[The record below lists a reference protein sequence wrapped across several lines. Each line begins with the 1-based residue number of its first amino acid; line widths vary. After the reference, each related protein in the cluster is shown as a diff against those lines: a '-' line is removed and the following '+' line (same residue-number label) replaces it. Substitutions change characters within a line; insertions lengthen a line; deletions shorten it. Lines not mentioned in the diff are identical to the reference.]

1 MSKKAGRHS
10 QSANDF
16 LEPFKPIIGTA
27 TDVATGR
34 AFNNGAA
41 SVTFTDA
48 PDSPPATS
56 YTVTSTP
63 GSFTGSGDS
72 SPVTVQG
79 LQSGT
84 SYTFKVVAT
93 NSVGNS
99 PESDPSNSIT
109 ATTVPQTPSAPSLSN
124 NGQEVNAVSWSAPG
138 SNGGSAI
145 TGYGLIDHEN
155 DVTSYDSST
164 FSANLSE
171 NGNEVQTVRVR
182 AQNANGFSEY
192 SSNSNSITTT
202 PFSFA
207 PFGFTPFGFTPFG
220 FTPFGFTPFG
230 FTPFG
235 FTPVKSIGAETLIK
249 SKNPEG
255 LLLAYNL
262 NVGDILYSA
271 AIEGIDVSNETIMNY
286 INNWSASDPSI
297 DTEIETTVV
306 ALAARITDN
315 GAVVLNGNKYSRAH
329 WVLVKEN
336 GLARF
341 KNVAEIT
348 PEDLVFSPATNNWE
362 PVTEITLI
370 DSNEL
375 VISIDVEPYDVFFTD
390 NALVHDSYSA
400 TYDPNA
406 LHSSDDNFA
415 DKLDALYDQWK
426 ALQNNPPAE

>member
-1 MSKKAGRHS
+1 MSKQAGRMS

-16 LEPFKPIIGTA
+16 LEPFKPAIGTA
-27 TDVATGR
+27 TNVGTDR
-34 AFNNGAA
+34 AYNNGAA

-48 PDSPPATS
+48 QDSPPATS
-56 YTVTSTP
+56 YTVTSSP
-63 GSFTGSGDS
+63 GSFTGTGSS
-72 SPVTVQG
+72 SPITVEG
-79 LQSGT
+79 LQSET
-84 SYTFKVVAT
+84 SYTFTVVAS
-93 NSVGNS
+93 NSVGS
-99 PESDPSNSIT
+99 SVASDPSNSIT
-109 ATTVPQTPSAPSLSN
+109 ATTVPQTPSAPTLSN
-124 NGQEVNAVSWSAPG
+124 NGAEINAVSWSAP
-138 SNGGSAI
+138 STGGSAI
-145 TGYGLIDHEN
+145 TGYELIDHEN
-155 DVTSYDSST
+155 DVTSYNAST

-171 NGNEVQTVRVR
+171 NGNETQTVRVR
-182 AQNANGFSEY
+182 AQNANGFSSY

-202 PFSFA
+202 PFSFS

-262 NVGDILYSA
+262 NVGDTLYSA
-271 AIEGIDVSNETIMNY
+271 AIEGINVSNETIMNY
-286 INNWSASDPSI
+286 IDNWSAADPSI

-348 PEDLVFSPATNNWE
+348 AEDLVFSPATNNWE
-362 PVTEITLI
+362 PVTEITLL

-406 LHSSDDNFA
+406 LHSSEDNFA

>member
-1 MSKKAGRHS
+1 MSKRSGRKS
-10 QSANDF
+10 QASNDF
-16 LEPFKPIIGTA
+16 LEPFKPVIGTA
-27 TDVATGR
+27 TNVGTDR
-34 AFNNGAA
+34 AYNNGAA

-48 PDSPPATS
+48 QDSPPATS
-56 YTVTSTP
+56 YTVTSSP
-63 GSFTGSGDS
+63 GSFTGTGSS
-72 SPVTVQG
+72 SPIIVEG
-79 LQSGT
+79 LQSAT
-84 SYTFKVVAT
+84 SYTFTVVAS
-93 NSVGNS
+93 NSVGS
-99 PESDPSNSIT
+99 SVASDASNSIT

-124 NGQEVNAVSWSAPG
+124 NGAETNAVSWSAPQT
-138 SNGGSAI
+138 GGSEI

-155 DVTSYDSST
+155 DVTSYGAST

-171 NGNEVQTVRVR
+171 NGNEAQTVRVR
-182 AQNANGFSEY
+182 AQNANGFSSY
-192 SSNSNSITTT
+192 SSNSNSVTTT

-262 NVGDILYSA
+262 NVGDTLYSA
-271 AIEGIDVSNETIMNY
+271 SIEGINVSNETIMNY
-286 INNWSASDPSI
+286 IDNWSAADPSI

-348 PEDLVFSPATNNWE
+348 AEDFIFSPATNNWE
-362 PVTEITLI
+362 PVTEITLL

-400 TYDPNA
+400 TADPNA

>member
-1 MSKKAGRHS
+1 
-10 QSANDF
+10 
-16 LEPFKPIIGTA
+16 
-27 TDVATGR
+27 
-34 AFNNGAA
+34 
-41 SVTFTDA
+41 
-48 PDSPPATS
+48 
-56 YTVTSTP
+56 
-63 GSFTGSGDS
+63 
-72 SPVTVQG
+72 
-79 LQSGT
+79 
-84 SYTFKVVAT
+84 
-93 NSVGNS
+93 
-99 PESDPSNSIT
+99 
-109 ATTVPQTPSAPSLSN
+109 
-124 NGQEVNAVSWSAPG
+124 
-138 SNGGSAI
+138 
-145 TGYGLIDHEN
+145 
-155 DVTSYDSST
+155 
-164 FSANLSE
+164 
-171 NGNEVQTVRVR
+171 
-182 AQNANGFSEY
+182 
-192 SSNSNSITTT
+192 
-202 PFSFA
+202 
-207 PFGFTPFGFTPFG
+207 
-220 FTPFGFTPFG
+220 
-230 FTPFG
+230 
-235 FTPVKSIGAETLIK
+235 
-249 SKNPEG
+249 
-255 LLLAYNL
+255 
-262 NVGDILYSA
+262 
-271 AIEGIDVSNETIMNY
+271 MNY

-426 ALQNNPPAE
+426 ALQNKPPAE

>member
-1 MSKKAGRHS
+1 MSKRAGRKS
-10 QSANDF
+10 QSSNDF
-16 LEPFKPIIGTA
+16 LQPQAPVNVVA
-27 TDVATGR
+27 TDVGTNR

-41 SVTFTDA
+41 SVSFELPA
-48 PDSPPATS
+48 NSPAATL
-56 YTVTSTP
+56 YEVTSDPSAAIGSNP
-63 GSFTGSGDS
+63 GGGTASGSS
-72 SPVTVQG
+72 SPLVVEG
-79 LQSGT
+79 LESGT
-84 SYTFKVVAT
+84 SYTFTVVAI
-93 NSVGNS
+93 NSAGNS
-99 PESDPSNSIT
+99 PASNASNSIT
-109 ATTVPQTPSAPSLSN
+109 ATTVPGTPSAPSLSN
-124 NGQEVNAVSWSAPG
+124 NGAETNYASWSAP
-138 SNGGSAI
+138 SNNGGKSI
-145 TGYGLIDHEN
+145 TGYSLIDHEN
-155 DVTSYDSST
+155 DTYSFDSNT
-164 FSANLSE
+164 FNSNISE
-171 NGNEVQTVRVR
+171 NGNENQWVKVR
-182 AQNANGFSEY
+182 AQNNNGWSEY
-192 SSNSNSITTT
+192 SNQSSTITTT

-207 PFGFTPFGFTPFG
+207 PFGFTPFG

-262 NVGDILYSA
+262 NVGDVLYSA

-286 INNWSASDPSI
+286 IDNWSAENPGI
-297 DTEIETTVV
+297 DTNIETTVV

-348 PEDLVFSPATNNWE
+348 PEDFIFSPATSNWE
-362 PVTEITLI
+362 PVTEITLL

-406 LHSSDDNFA
+406 LHSEDDNFA

-426 ALQNNPPAE
+426 GLQGNE

>member
-10 QSANDF
+10 QASNDF
-16 LEPFKPIIGTA
+16 LEPFKPVIGTA
-27 TDVATGR
+27 TNVGTNR
-34 AFNNGAA
+34 AYNNGAA

-48 PDSPPATS
+48 QDSPPATS
-56 YTVTSTP
+56 YTVTSSP
-63 GSFTGSGDS
+63 GSFTGTGPS
-72 SPVTVQG
+72 SPITVEG
-79 LQSGT
+79 LQSAT
-84 SYTFKVVAT
+84 SYTFTVVAS
-93 NSVGNS
+93 NSVGS
-99 PESDPSNSIT
+99 SVASDPSNSIT

-124 NGQEVNAVSWSAPG
+124 NGAETNAVSWSAPQT
-138 SNGGSAI
+138 GGSAI

-155 DVTSYDSST
+155 DVTSYDAST

-171 NGNEVQTVRVR
+171 NGNETQTVRVR

-262 NVGDILYSA
+262 NVGDTLYSA
-271 AIEGIDVSNETIMNY
+271 AIEGINVSNETIMNY
-286 INNWSASDPSI
+286 IDNWSAADPSI

-348 PEDLVFSPATNNWE
+348 AEDLVFSPATNNWE
-362 PVTEITLI
+362 PVTEITLL

-406 LHSSDDNFA
+406 LHSSEDNFA

>member
-1 MSKKAGRHS
+1 MSKQAGRMS

-27 TDVATGR
+27 TDVGTNR

-41 SVTFTDA
+41 SVTFTMSE
-48 PDSPPATS
+48 DSPAATS
-56 YTVTSTP
+56 YTVTSSP
-63 GSFTGSGDS
+63 GSYTGSGSS
-72 SPVTVQG
+72 SPVIVGG

-84 SYTFKVVAT
+84 GYTFTVVAT
-93 NSVGNS
+93 NEVGNS
-99 PESDPSNSIT
+99 IPSDASNSIT
-109 ATTVPQTPSAPSLSN
+109 ATTVPNTPSAPGLTN
-124 NGQEVNAVSWSAPG
+124 NGAETNNATWSAP
-138 SNGGSAI
+138 NDGGKSI
-145 TGYGLIDHEN
+145 IGYALIDHEN
-155 DVTSYDSST
+155 DYTTYNSST

-171 NGNEVQTVRVR
+171 NGNENQWVKVR
-182 AQNANGFSEY
+182 AENANGWSEY
-192 SSNSNSITTT
+192 SSQSSTITTT

-262 NVGDILYSA
+262 NVGDVLYSA
-271 AIEGIDVSNETIMNY
+271 AIEGIDVSNETIINY
-286 INNWSASDPSI
+286 LDNWTESNPSV

-336 GLARF
+336 GLAKF

-348 PEDLVFSPATNNWE
+348 HEDMIFSPATNNWE
-362 PVTEITLI
+362 PVTEITLL

-426 ALQNNPPAE
+426 ALQSNESDQ